1 MRHELWEL
9 TVAEAAAVTGGSI
22 EELAGGYQGV
32 KVPGDGFTLMLA
44 LDMDDED
51 GWVCWNE
58 TVDGSRCCD
67 NCYLKLGWVPLNHL
81 AVEGF
86 NALIQHRCAT

>member
-1 MRHELWEL
+1 MRYEMYET
-9 TVAEAAAVTGGSI
+9 TVEEAAKVTGGTV
-22 EELAGGYQGV
+22 EELGGGHRGV
-32 KVPGDGFTLMLA
+32 KVPGDGFTLMLV

-58 TVDGSRCCD
+58 RSDGSRCCD
-67 NCYLKLGWVPLNHL
+67 NCYIKLGWVRLNQL

-86 NALIQHRCAT
+86 NALIQHKCA